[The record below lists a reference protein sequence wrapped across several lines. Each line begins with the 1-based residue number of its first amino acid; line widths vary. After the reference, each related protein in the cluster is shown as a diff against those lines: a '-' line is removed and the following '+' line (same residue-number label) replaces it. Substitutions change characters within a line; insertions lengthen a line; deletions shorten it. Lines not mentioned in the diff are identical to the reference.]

1 MLIVGFVLL
10 LAAGG
15 MVWVLFNE
23 KKKMALMESTE
34 TNTVDYLKE
43 LAKSMGEGVGSGA
56 LDYLTEVKGQVVC
69 DRPLISELNETEC
82 VYYSMSVE
90 RKYEETYYEE
100 NEDGQRERRT
110 RTSSDTVASN
120 RRNARFMVE
129 DATGRILVVPD
140 GAKFIAEKVL
150 SRFEPASGRSGQ
162 EIRFGSFA
170 FTPRYQEG
178 DRRTLGYQFEEEAIP
193 TGRNIYIHGR
203 ATDKQGELCI
213 ESPAEKGQFII
224 SVKSEEELARQGKSL
239 STGMTVGAVIAA
251 IAGVICI
258 VMGLI
263 KG

>member
-1 MLIVGFVLL
+1 MLIVGIVLL

-15 MVWVLFNE
+15 MVWMSFNE
-23 KKKMALMESTE
+23 KKKMAMMESTE

-43 LAKSMGEGVGSGA
+43 LAQSMGEGVGSGA

-82 VYYSMSVE
+82 VYYSMSVK

-110 RTSSDTVASN
+110 RTGSDTVASN

-129 DATGRILVVPD
+129 DATGRIQVVPD

-150 SRFEPASGRSGQ
+150 SRFEPGSGG

-170 FTPRYQEG
+170 FTPHFQEG

-193 TGRNIYIHGR
+193 VGRNIYIHGR

-224 SVKSEEELARQGKSL
+224 SVKSEEELARKGKSMAI
-239 STGMTVGAVIAA
+239 GMTVGAVIAA
-251 IAGVICI
+251 IAGVVLII
-258 VMGLI
+258 MGVM
-263 KG
+263 K